1 MLFIVNKMNDFQ
13 AMHAFMCEIDRNPY
27 GNILLD
33 LQGSTYNSVYSNI
46 FGETDEPMAVYVG

>member
-1 MLFIVNKMNDFQ
+1 MNDFQ